1 MSHFVIR
8 ANMTLVKILQQT
20 IILQR
25 DNRLPSW
32 PSSHHTESIAL
43 CMQCFERTAHLFQR
57 QQGPLKVNTP
67 GLSCLQWWMSI
78 RLRIQFISQVPLL
91 KESLTEQ
98 PRGTIPC
105 K

>member
-1 MSHFVIR
+1 MSHVVIR

-25 DNRLPSW
+25 DNRLSSW
-32 PSSHHTESIAL
+32 PSSHHTKSIAL
-43 CMQCFERTAHLFQR
+43 STQCFERDPHLLHR

-67 GLSCLQWWMSI
+67 RLSRLRWWMSI
-78 RLRIQFISQVPLL
+78 RLRVQFISEVPLL

-98 PRGTIPC
+98 P
-105 K
+105 